1 MRIALLVPGP
11 ISAISGGY
19 GYDRRIAAELRA
31 AGHTV
36 DVHELSGRHPL
47 PDDVARN
54 AARAAWAAL
63 APDAQPL
70 IDGLGLPAFDGIID
84 DPRGRHPIGLIHHP
98 TSLEAGSS
106 EPDRAALVA
115 IERRMF
121 PALAGCIVT
130 SDTTA
135 ETLARDFAV
144 PAERVATVV
153 PGTDTAPRSPGSNS
167 SGNPTCRILS
177 VGTLIPRKGHE
188 LLLRALARLFDL
200 DWHLT
205 IAGGAPDKVYAVT
218 LANLADE
225 LKISQRV
232 RFAGATTGEALEAL
246 WQQADIFALA
256 TEYEG
261 YGMAIAEAL
270 KRGVPV
276 CITKG
281 GAAGALVP
289 MEAGVV
295 CEVGDLATYSKAIR
309 RMIFDTELRAE
320 MADAAWQAGQALPE
334 WPAQG
339 RAFAEAL
346 ARLA

>member
-1 MRIALLVPGP
+1 MRVALLVPGP
-11 ISAISGGY
+11 IDAISGGY
-19 GYDRRIAAELRA
+19 GYDRRIVAELRA
-31 AGHTV
+31 AGHAV
-36 DVHELSGRHPL
+36 DVHELAGQHPL
-47 PDDVARN
+47 PDDAAKA
-54 AARAAWAAL
+54 AARAGWAAL
-63 APDAQPL
+63 APDALPL

-84 DPRGRHPIGLIHHP
+84 RRAIGLIHHP
-98 TSLEAGSS
+98 TSLEAGAS
-106 EPDRAALVA
+106 EPDRAALA
-115 IERRMF
+115 ETERRMY

-135 ETLARDFAV
+135 DTLARDFAV
-144 PAERVATVV
+144 PAGRLATVV
-153 PGTDTAPRSPGSNS
+153 PGTDPAPRSPGS
-167 SGNPTCRILS
+167 GGPTCRILS
-177 VGTLIPRKGHE
+177 IGTLIPRKGHE

-205 IAGGAPDKVYAVT
+205 IAGGAPDKVHAMT
-218 LANLADE
+218 LAILAEE
-225 LKISQRV
+225 LKIIQRV
-232 RFAGATTGEALEAL
+232 RFAGTVTGDALEAL
-246 WQQADIFALA
+246 WQQADVFALA

-261 YGMAIAEAL
+261 YGMAVAEAL

-295 CEVGDLATYSKAIR
+295 CEVGDLVTYSKAIR

-320 MADAAWQAGQALPE
+320 MAEAAWQAGQALPG

-339 RAFAEAL
+339 AAFAEAL
-346 ARLA
+346 ARLT